1 MNTEKPL
8 IKLYRTRTFG
18 DKLSDTFDFVGENF
32 RTMMKYVTYLI
43 LPVALVQTFCMNNFM
58 TGYMESITMMTSGA
72 GSGDI
77 GKMLPWL
84 ASMGSYLLVQYVAI
98 IILYALVYTMMQLYE
113 RRSERLQGVT
123 FAELRPGI
131 IQKSVRELVLL
142 VTSVV
147 LVIVVGL
154 VAGLMVAISPV
165 MILPAILLAII
176 ALPLIVLVHP
186 IYLFE
191 DTGIV
196 SAYAKSVRLGWKTW
210 AGVVGV
216 IIVLYIISSIL
227 SGLISTP
234 WYIMLMAKNVFA
246 TQGDTAGFVSS
257 FGYTA
262 IQYLLGVVSSFAS
275 NCMMALMGIGIA
287 YQYGH
292 ACDKVDG
299 VGVDQDIEN
308 FETLNA

>member
-8 IKLYRTRTFG
+8 IKLYRIRTFG
-18 DKLSDTFDFVGENF
+18 EKLSDTFDFIGENF
-32 RTMMKYVTYLI
+32 RTMMKYITYLI
-43 LPVALVQTFCMNNFM
+43 LPVALVQTFFMNNFM
-58 TGYMESITMMTSGA
+58 TGYMESISMMTAGA
-72 GSGDI
+72 GSADI
-77 GKMLPWL
+77 AKMLPWIT
-84 ASMGSYLLVQYVAI
+84 SMGSYLLVQYVAI

-113 RRSERLQGVT
+113 QRPERLEGVT
-123 FAELRPGI
+123 FAELRPGVI
-131 IQKSVRELVLL
+131 KKSVRELVLL

-147 LVIVVGL
+147 LIIVIGL
-154 VAGLMVAISPV
+154 VAGLMVAISPI

-191 DTGIV
+191 DTSVV
-196 SAYAKSVRLGWKTW
+196 SAYAKSIRLGWKTW

-227 SGLISTP
+227 SGLVSTP
-234 WYIMLMAKNVFA
+234 WYIMVMVKNVFTA
-246 TQGDTAGFVSS
+246 QGDTAGFVSS

-262 IQYLLGVVSSFAS
+262 IQYLLGVVSSFCS
-275 NCMMALMGIGIA
+275 SCVMALMAIGTA

-308 FETLNA
+308 FETLND

>member
-8 IKLYRTRTFG
+8 IKLYRIRTFG
-18 DKLSDTFDFVGENF
+18 EKLSDTFDFIGENF
-32 RTMMKYVTYLI
+32 RTMLKYITYLI

-58 TGYMESITMMTSGA
+58 TGYMSSISMMTSGI
-72 GSGDI
+72 GGPDI
-77 GKMLPWL
+77 ARMLPWL
-84 ASMGSYLLVQYVAI
+84 TSMGTYLLVQYVALI
-98 IILYALVYTMMQLYE
+98 LLYALVYTMMQLYE
-113 RRSERLQGVT
+113 RRPERLQGVT
-123 FAELRPGI
+123 FAELRP
-131 IQKSVRELVLL
+131 SVTKMCLRELVLL
-142 VTSVV
+142 FTSI
-147 LVIVVGL
+147 LLFTVIVL
-154 VAGLMVAISPV
+154 IVALMIIISPLL
-165 MILPAILLAII
+165 ILPAILLALI

-196 SAYAKSVRLGWKTW
+196 SAYAKSIRLGWKTW

-227 SGLISTP
+227 SGLVSTP
-234 WYIMLMAKNVFA
+234 WYIMVMVKNVFTA
-246 TQGDTAGFVSS
+246 QGDTAGFVSS

-262 IQYLLGVVSSFAS
+262 IQYLLGVVSSFCS
-275 NCMMALMGIGIA
+275 SCVMALMAIGTA

-308 FETLNA
+308 FETLND

>member
-8 IKLYRTRTFG
+8 IKLYRIRTFG
-18 DKLSDTFDFVGENF
+18 DKLSDTFDFIGENF
-32 RTMMKYVTYLI
+32 RTMMKYITYLI
-43 LPVALVQTFCMNNFM
+43 LPVALVQTFFMNNFM
-58 TGYMESITMMTSGA
+58 TGYMESISMMTASA
-72 GSGDI
+72 GSADI
-77 GKMLPWL
+77 AKMLPWIT
-84 ASMGSYLLVQYVAI
+84 SMGSYLLVQYVAI

-113 RRSERLQGVT
+113 QRPERLRGVT
-123 FAELRPGI
+123 FAELRPGVI
-131 IQKSVRELVLL
+131 KKSVRELVLL

-147 LVIVVGL
+147 LIIVIVL
-154 VAGLMVAISPV
+154 VAALMIAISPI

-191 DTGIV
+191 DTGVV

-210 AGVVGV
+210 AGIVGV

-227 SGLISTP
+227 SGLVSTP
-234 WYIMLMAKNVFA
+234 WYVMVMVKNVLTA
-246 TQGDTAGFVSS
+246 QGDTAGFVSS

-262 IQYLLGVVSSFAS
+262 IQYLLGVVSSFAGS
-275 NCMMALMGIGIA
+275 CVMALMGIGIA

>member
-1 MNTEKPL
+1 MKTEKPL
-8 IKLYRTRTFG
+8 IKLYRIRTFG
-18 DKLSDTFDFVGENF
+18 EKLSDTFDFIGENF
-32 RTMMKYVTYLI
+32 RTMLKYITYLI

-58 TGYMESITMMTSGA
+58 TGYMSSISMMTSGI
-72 GSGDI
+72 GGPDI
-77 GKMLPWL
+77 ARMLPWL
-84 ASMGSYLLVQYVAI
+84 TSMGSYLLVQYVALI
-98 IILYALVYTMMQLYE
+98 LLYALVYTMMQLYE
-113 RRSERLQGVT
+113 RRPERLQGVT
-123 FAELRPGI
+123 FAELRP
-131 IQKSVRELVLL
+131 SVTKMCLRELVLL
-142 VTSVV
+142 FTSI
-147 LVIVVGL
+147 LLFTVIVL
-154 VAGLMVAISPV
+154 IVALMIIISPLL
-165 MILPAILLAII
+165 ILPAILLALI

-196 SAYAKSVRLGWKTW
+196 SAYAKSIRLGWKTW

-227 SGLISTP
+227 SGLVSTP
-234 WYIMLMAKNVFA
+234 WYIMVMVKNVFTA
-246 TQGDTAGFVSS
+246 QGDTAGFVSS

-262 IQYLLGVVSSFAS
+262 IQYLLGVVSSFCS
-275 NCMMALMGIGIA
+275 SCVMALMAIGTA

-308 FETLNA
+308 FETLND